1 MGFLSKLF
9 GSDTKETVP
18 KKTEVEKILD
28 KYANAGDFNSIIR
41 ELDNL
46 DFDNLPSEEQ
56 EDWYFFRGV
65 SEMRIN
71 NRDKAL
77 TIFETGFEK
86 IPTSQRLAFSI
97 GQEYEYKGDKDT
109 AIKYFTKVKY
119 SHQTAEFYNRIM
131 QYFYLWSKFDQ
142 GIKMIQPILDT
153 IYGLGII
160 DDTFLHIR
168 ELPFFSQ
175 IYPAK
180 IVFSYLDNGSVDQ
193 DEFIK
198 YKDKFGAEEIEPI
211 ENLMKALIN
220 KDYEPIIVSTQ
231 SILERVRKDKFPS
244 AFQELQI
251 ALFQNKK
258 ENNLNNGLKRIDK
271 ITISDN
277 DFPWLNDVKTLGKA
291 ELAGRLGDKQK
302 ENELLD
308 KYFETQLL
316 MFEPF
321 ISFDFGF
328 VDYQEKIKPLCIER
342 KEKFEN
348 K

>member
-1 MGFLSKLF
+1 MGFFSKLF
-9 GSDTKETVP
+9 GSDKQETVP
-18 KKTEVEKILD
+18 KKSVIESILD
-28 KYANAGDFNSIIR
+28 KYANAGDFNSIIK
-41 ELDNL
+41 ELDSLDLETLPANL
-46 DFDNLPSEEQ
+46 K

-65 SEMRIN
+65 SEMRLN
-71 NRDKAL
+71 NRDKAMA
-77 TIFETGFEK
+77 IFETGFEK

-97 GQEYEYKGDKDT
+97 GQEYEYKGDKDNAT
-109 AIKYFTKVKY
+109 EYFTKVKY

-131 QYFYLWSKFDQ
+131 QYFYLWGKYDQ
-142 GIKMIQPILDT
+142 GIKMTQPILDT

-175 IYPAK
+175 IYPVK
-180 IVFSYLDNGSVDQ
+180 IVFSYLDSGSVDK
-193 DEFIK
+193 DEFNK
-198 YKDKFGAEEIEPI
+198 YKERFGADEVEQI
-211 ENLMKALIN
+211 ENLMTSLIN
-220 KDYEPIIVSTQ
+220 KDYEPILASTQ
-231 SILERVRKDKFPS
+231 TILDRVRKDKFPS

-251 ALFQNKK
+251 ALFQNKT
-258 ENNLNNGLKRIDK
+258 ENNLDTGLNRIDT
-271 ITISDN
+271 ITIGDN
-277 DFPWLNDVKTLGKA
+277 DFPWLNDIKTLGKA
-291 ELAGRLGDKQK
+291 ELAERLGDKQK

-321 ISFDFGF
+321 ISFDFGL
-328 VDYQEKIKPLCIER
+328 VDYQETIKPLCIER

>member
-9 GSDTKETVP
+9 GSNKQETVP
-18 KKTEVEKILD
+18 KKNVIENIID
-28 KYANAGDFNSIIR
+28 KYANVGDFNSIIR
-41 ELDNL
+41 ELDSLEL
-46 DFDNLPSEEQ
+46 DTLTNDLL

-65 SEMRIN
+65 SEMRLN

-86 IPTSQRLAFSI
+86 IHTSQRLAFSI
-97 GQEYEYKGDKDT
+97 GQEYEYKGDKNNAT
-109 AIKYFTKVKY
+109 KYFTEVKY
-119 SHQTAEFYNRIM
+119 SHQTAEFYNRII
-131 QYFYLWSKFDQ
+131 QYFYLWGKYDQ
-142 GIKMIQPILDT
+142 GIKMTQPILET

-175 IYPAK
+175 IYPVK
-180 IVFSYLDNGSVDQ
+180 IVFSYLKSDFVDQ
-193 DEFIK
+193 DEFNR
-198 YKDKFGAEEIEPI
+198 YKEKFGADELEQT
-211 ENLMKALIN
+211 ENLIKALVN
-220 KDYEPIIVSTQ
+220 NDYEPILASTQ
-231 SILERVRKDKFPS
+231 TVLDRIRNDKFPS

-251 ALFQNKK
+251 ALFQNKT
-258 ENNLNNGLKRIDK
+258 ENNLDNGFKKIDA
-271 ITISDN
+271 IIIGEN

-302 ENELLD
+302 ENELLE

-321 ISFDFGF
+321 ISFDFGL
-328 VDYQEKIKPLCIER
+328 VDYQEKIKSLCIER
-342 KEKFEN
+342 KENFEN